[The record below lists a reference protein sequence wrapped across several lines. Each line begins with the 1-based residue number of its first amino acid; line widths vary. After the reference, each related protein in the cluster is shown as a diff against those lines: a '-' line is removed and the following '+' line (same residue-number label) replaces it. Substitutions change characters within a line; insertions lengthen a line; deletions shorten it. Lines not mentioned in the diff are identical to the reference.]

1 MISKEVTQFW
11 DWIGVNINSLESDKI
26 TNNFINLLDNEIQK
40 LGDFAWEIGYDDTVD
55 KHFLTISSEG
65 NSESDKEIKTILSLA
80 PKIDDWIFYSHK
92 PPKQWKFIL
101 ELLIDGVNVQF
112 DASEWQYVIYKY
124 PDNVYDII
132 IKIPLSYQIYEE
144 YFYSMGLIA
153 VSAEL
158 GETFVNEYINDID
171 LVFEFNE
178 KEKGKATSFKYLRS
192 HILT

>member
-1 MISKEVTQFW
+1 MIGF
-11 DWIGVNINSLESDKI
+11 
-26 TNNFINLLDNEIQK
+26 
-40 LGDFAWEIGYDDTVD
+40 
-55 KHFLTISSEG
+55 
-65 NSESDKEIKTILSLA
+65 
-80 PKIDDWIFYSHK
+80 FYSHK
-92 PPKQWKFIL
+92 PPKQWKFIFN
-101 ELLIDGVNVQF
+101 LLIDGVNVRF